1 MKNLLKISIS
11 FFFIVTCT
19 VHAGTKGLSVM
30 LENIGDE
37 NFYDTPIFKQYLNNR
52 DNFER
57 DECWHHYGDG
67 MSGIHYLEYG
77 NWDIKN
83 RFLSKDIWNGKEQ
96 IIHKIRKDLHR
107 ANEHT
112 TSEGYHGMYIIYPKD
127 GYLTIM
133 GVGANADPKKGLTGI
148 SPVIKG
154 IKLDQTKPKEGAKI
168 FERSLCRVSKPFNIG
183 FGV

>member
-1 MKNLLKISIS
+1 MLLIMR
-11 FFFIVTCT
+11 FFILIYLSIQFAY
-19 VHAGTKGLSVM
+19 AGTKGFDVKLRN
-30 LENIGDE
+30 LGDKD
-37 NFYDTPIFKQYLNNR
+37 FYQSPIFKQYLDNTDNNLV
-52 DNFER
+52 
-57 DECWHHYGDG
+57 DECWHRYGDG
-67 MSGIHYLEYG
+67 ISGIYYLNYGMFNLENEYKL
-77 NWDIKN
+77 D
-83 RFLSKDIWNGKEQ
+83 DVWNGKKE
-96 IIHKIRKDLHR
+96 IIQKIRKGLHQ

-148 SPVIKG
+148 SPIIKA
-154 IKLDQTKPKEGAKI
+154 IKLDQSKPKEGAKI